1 MIGGIWWFIRWRR
14 RRGDDYDYP
23 RGAINDDSRSPEMS
37 NATMPAYYSSR
48 STYSRGRDAG
58 FRSIPRE
65 VTAVSSRYG
74 IRGTRASSTI
84 RHSTV
89 SPSKMKKPLT
99 TIPEAPLH
107 ETSLPRQT
115 CGSPVQDRLESESLP
130 SLHNN
135 DIDVNDE
142 QESEAWNYAQ
152 PVTFASI
159 T

>member
-1 MIGGIWWFIRWRR
+1 
-14 RRGDDYDYP
+14 
-23 RGAINDDSRSPEMS
+23 
-37 NATMPAYYSSR
+37 
-48 STYSRGRDAG
+48 
-58 FRSIPRE
+58 
-65 VTAVSSRYG
+65 
-74 IRGTRASSTI
+74 
-84 RHSTV
+84 
-89 SPSKMKKPLT
+89 MKKPLT